1 MPTITMQDGAK
12 ITLPDG
18 ATDEQIQEAA
28 EDYAASLNAALE
40 WAASSLSPEQLDR
53 IAPIQQAQ
61 PATNPYTGQSLGV
74 QPIQQKSVYANNEKS
89 NAIRSNPSLMDKI
102 AQADKQG
109 WLEGILKGAGNT
121 LNEFGQGAEQLVDQ
135 YLPESVSNVLNYRPF
150 GGENG
155 LTPEQRIERRQKEM
169 EASNEDQLVRTIANP
184 VSTTVGSMLPYFGTG
199 RAAELGIDAVANA
212 VSPITKQLVQ
222 KSIGTVGRLEGSAGG
237 SIGELGRKAN
247 LELSRMKEKPYF
259 TNDFRERFKYGMKM
273 PVIGAA
279 EGSLNYNQTAGE
291 GALYST
297 LGILPGTVGPLR
309 MFNRVENVSDANR
322 RAIIDEMHGKGFA
335 LTPGVR
341 TANRQMQTEE
351 AGMKNSDSLGDF
363 YHQNI
368 ARVNQRKVTEM
379 AGDAMGLNGKNR
391 DTWSQAEL
399 SAHLDDLSKQY
410 KNLEANT
417 TGKLTP
423 VHMKATDD
431 LLDDL
436 KPMNGPTGPR
446 RNTSA
451 EAKAVYNRVKSFADE
466 IRSESTAGPGV
477 SGIQNRTF
485 TGSQYQKWRS
495 KIQNATTEAYQS
507 GNRELGDALSKL
519 RKNLDSALESG
530 MNKKTAAEWKDL
542 NERYA
547 MTNLVMNKGMNSP
560 GKVDAD
566 MIENAMM
573 AEGEAIRTLTGKGG
587 RIKNLQDIARYNY
600 ILKDVEGGSLTGL
613 GTADYAADRSLGKL
627 PFAYHLKPYA
637 RAVASYRLGQTPWF
651 IPKPHHGLGTT
662 AALRMG
668 RAFAQTDPADKA
680 YDGAKMG
687 VEELLKMIRGE

>member
-28 EDYAASLNAALE
+28 EDYAASLNAAPDG
-40 WAASSLSPEQLDR
+40 AASSLTQEQLDR

-61 PATNPYTGQSLGV
+61 PSTNPYTGQSLGV
-74 QPIQQKSVYANNEKS
+74 QPIQQKSVDANNEKS
-89 NAIRSNPSLMDKI
+89 NAIRSNPSILDKI
-102 AQADKQG
+102 AKADKQG
-109 WLEGILKGAGNT
+109 WIEGILRGADNT
-121 LNEFGQGAEQLVDQ
+121 INEFSTGIEDLADKH
-135 YLPESVSNVLNYRPF
+135 LPSAISNVLAYRPF
-150 GGENG
+150 GENG
-155 LTPEQRIERRQKEM
+155 LTPEQRIARRKTEM
-169 EASNEDQLVRTIANP
+169 EANNEDQVARTLANP
-184 VSTTVGSMLPYFGTG
+184 AATTIGSMLPYFGTG
-199 RAAELGIDAVANA
+199 RIAELGIDAVANA

-222 KSIGTVGRLEGSAGG
+222 KSIGTVGRLEGNAGG

-247 LELSRMKEKPYF
+247 LELSRMKQKPYF

-341 TANRQMQTEE
+341 TANRQMQIEE
-351 AGMKNSDSLGDF
+351 AGMKNSDVLGDF

-423 VHMKATDD
+423 VHMKATAD

-436 KPMNGPTGPR
+436 KPVNGPTGPR

-519 RKNLDSALESG
+519 RQNLDSALESG

-547 MTNLVMNKGMNSP
+547 MTNLVMNKGMNST

-587 RIKNLQDIARYNY
+587 RIKNLQDIARYNN

-651 IPKPHHGLGTT
+651 VPKPHHGLGTT

-668 RAFAQTDPADKA
+668 RAFAQTEPVDKA
-680 YDGAKMG
+680 YEGAKMG

>member
-28 EDYAASLNAALE
+28 EDYAASLNASHHG
-40 WAASSLSPEQLDR
+40 AASSLSPEQLDR

-61 PATNPYTGQSLGV
+61 PAINPYTGQNLGV
-74 QPIQQKSVYANNEKS
+74 QPIQQKSVDANNEKS
-89 NAIRSNPSLMDKI
+89 NAIRSNQSLMDKI

-109 WLEGILKGAGNT
+109 WIEGILRGADNT
-121 LNEFGQGAEQLVDQ
+121 INEFSTGIEDLADKH
-135 YLPESVSNVLNYRPF
+135 LPSAISDVLAYRPF
-150 GGENG
+150 GENG
-155 LTPEQRIERRQKEM
+155 LTPEQRIARRKAEM
-169 EASNEDQLVRTIANP
+169 EANNEDQVARTLANP
-184 VSTTVGSMLPYFGTG
+184 ASTTIGSMLPYFGTG
-199 RAAELGIDAVANA
+199 RIAELGIDAITKT

-222 KSIGTVGRLEGSAGG
+222 KSIGTVGRLEGSSGG

-309 MFNRVENVSDANR
+309 MFNKVENVSDANR
-322 RAIIDEMHGKGFA
+322 RAIIDEMYGRGFA
-335 LTPGVR
+335 ITPGVR
-341 TANRQMQTEE
+341 TANRQMQVEE
-351 AGMKNSDSLGDF
+351 AGMKNSDVLGDF

-368 ARVNQRKVTEM
+368 ARVNQRKVTEL

-417 TGKLTP
+417 TGRLTP
-423 VHMKATDD
+423 AYMKATDD
-431 LLDDL
+431 LLDYL
-436 KPMNGPTGPR
+436 KPVNGPTGPR

-519 RKNLDSALESG
+519 RQNLDSALESG

-547 MTNLVMNKGMNSP
+547 MTNLVMNKGMNST

-587 RIKNLQDIARYNY
+587 RIKNLQDIARYNN

-613 GTADYAADRSLGKL
+613 GVADYSADRSLGKL

-637 RAVASYRLGQTPWF
+637 RAVASYRLGQTPF
-651 IPKPHHGLGTT
+651 FVPKPHHGLGTT

-668 RAFAQTDPADKA
+668 RAFAMTEPADKA

>member
-28 EDYAASLNAALE
+28 EDYAASLNAAPE
-40 WAASSLSPEQLDR
+40 GAASSLSPEQLDR
-53 IAPIQQAQ
+53 IAPIQQAK
-61 PATNPYTGQSLGV
+61 PAINPYTGQNLGV
-74 QPIQQKSVYANNEKS
+74 QPIQQKSVDANNEKS
-89 NAIRSNPSLMDKI
+89 QAIRNNQSMLDKI

-109 WLEGILKGAGNT
+109 WIEGILRGADNT
-121 LNEFGQGAEQLVDQ
+121 INEFSTGIEDLADKH
-135 YLPESVSNVLNYRPF
+135 LPSAISDVLAYRPF
-150 GGENG
+150 GENG
-155 LTPEQRIERRQKEM
+155 LTPEQRIARRKTEM
-169 EASNEDQLVRTIANP
+169 EANNEDQVARTLANP
-184 VSTTVGSMLPYFGTG
+184 AATTIGSMLPYFGTG
-199 RAAELGIDAVANA
+199 RIAELGIDAVANA

-222 KSIGTVGRLEGSAGG
+222 KSIGTVGRLEGNAGG

-247 LELSRMKEKPYF
+247 LELSRMKQKPYF

-279 EGSLNYNQTAGE
+279 EGSLNYNQSAGE

-341 TANRQMQTEE
+341 TANRQMQVEE
-351 AGMKNSDSLGDF
+351 AGMKNSDVLGDF

-368 ARVNQRKVTEM
+368 ARVNQRKVTEL

-399 SAHLDDLSKQY
+399 SAHLDDLSNQY

-417 TGKLTP
+417 TGRLTP
-423 VHMKATDD
+423 AHMKATAD

-477 SGIQNRTF
+477 SGIQNRSF

-519 RKNLDSALESG
+519 RQNLDSALESG

-547 MTNLVMNKGMNSP
+547 MTNLVMNKGMNST

-573 AEGEAIRTLTGKGG
+573 ADGEAIRTLTGKGG
-587 RIKNLQDIARYNY
+587 RIKNLQDIARYNNV
-600 ILKDVEGGSLTGL
+600 LKDVEGGSLTGL

-627 PFAYHLKPYA
+627 PFAYQLKPYA
-637 RAVASYRLGQTPWF
+637 RAVASYRLGQTPF
-651 IPKPHHGLGTT
+651 FVPKPHHGLGTT

-668 RAFAQTDPADKA
+668 RAFAMTEPADKA
-680 YDGAKMG
+680 YEGAKMG

>member
-1 MPTITMQDGAK
+1 MAQIVEVNGEQVEF
-12 ITLPDG
+12 PDDMTDDQIAAVIQG
-18 ATDEQIQEAA
+18 QTATQV
-28 EDYAASLNAALE
+28 AASP
-40 WAASSLSPEQLDR
+40 LSREQLDR

-61 PATNPYTGQSLGV
+61 PATNPYTGQNLGV
-74 QPIQQKSVYANNEKS
+74 QPIQQKSVDANNEKS
-89 NAIRSNPSLMDKI
+89 NAIRSNQSILDKI
-102 AQADKQG
+102 AKADKQG
-109 WLEGILKGAGNT
+109 WIEGILRGADNT
-121 LNEFGQGAEQLVDQ
+121 INEFSTGIEDLADKH
-135 YLPESVSNVLNYRPF
+135 LPSAISNVLAYRPF
-150 GGENG
+150 GENG
-155 LTPEQRIERRQKEM
+155 LTPEQRIARRKAEM
-169 EASNEDQLVRTIANP
+169 EANNEDQVARTLANP
-184 VSTTVGSMLPYFGTG
+184 VATTIGSMLPYFGTG
-199 RAAELGIDAVANA
+199 RIAEFGIDAVANA

-247 LELSRMKEKPYF
+247 LELSRMKDKPYF

-297 LGILPGTVGPLR
+297 LGVLPGTVGPLR

-322 RAIIDEMHGKGFA
+322 RAIIDEMYGKGFA

-351 AGMKNSDSLGDF
+351 AGMKNSDALGDF

-423 VHMKATDD
+423 VHMKATAD
-431 LLDDL
+431 LLNDL

-519 RKNLDSALESG
+519 RQNLDSALESG

-547 MTNLVMNKGMNSP
+547 MTNLVMNKGMNST

-587 RIKNLQDIARYNY
+587 RIKNLQDIARYNN

-613 GTADYAADRSLGKL
+613 GVADYAADRSLGKL

-668 RAFAQTDPADKA
+668 RAFAQTEPVDKA
-680 YDGAKMG
+680 YEGAKMG